1 MPRRLRCWHLN
12 AAGETCWDVAEQ
24 GLVSELALS
33 PGCALDSVSALES
46 PSSAAG
52 TAQMTCSGPVLLGCP
67 RAPKASSSLS
77 LKGFVG
83 GQVNVS
89 PVTPEQ
95 SP

>member
-1 MPRRLRCWHLN
+1 MPRRLGCWHLN

-24 GLVSELALS
+24 GLVSELALC
-33 PGCALDSVSALES
+33 PGCALDSMSALES

-52 TAQMTCSGPVLLGCP
+52 TAQVTRRGPVLLGCP
-67 RAPKASSSLS
+67 RAPEASSSLS